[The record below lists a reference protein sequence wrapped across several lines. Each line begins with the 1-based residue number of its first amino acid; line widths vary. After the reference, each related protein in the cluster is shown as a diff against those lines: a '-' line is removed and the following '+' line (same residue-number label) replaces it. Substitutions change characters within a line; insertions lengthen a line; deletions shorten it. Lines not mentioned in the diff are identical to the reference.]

1 MEVEKILG
9 VYLVELLSLKGV
21 PRGTRSV
28 PRGTRSV
35 PRGTFQMLK
44 HISKVMLQRITE
56 IEKIV

>member
-9 VYLVELLSLKGV
+9 VYLVELLSLKG
-21 PRGTRSV
+21 V